1 MFDVFSTA
9 GGLKVGSVPSF
20 TSLYGQTCDCADVC
34 PHKMELERI
43 DEFYSEVFF

>member
-9 GGLKVGSVPSF
+9 GALKVNNVPSF
-20 TSLYGQTCDCADVC
+20 TTMYGQGCDCSEGC